1 MSCFQCHGP
10 LKTFLCFYVTYCFSF
25 LKTMYL
31 SASYTIKLAPYQ
43 DRSACNTGLRF
54 HFHVRTTKWLC
65 HISTLTVVLYNTQK
79 LMGNLSNLMATV
91 MSNRHLVGTA
101 NCQNLL
107 NVSGCF
113 FWWKKIFWHK
123 GHTLFL
129 LFFITID
136 FIVYLH
142 LMTIK
147 IHINDFFLF

>member
-1 MSCFQCHGP
+1 
-10 LKTFLCFYVTYCFSF
+10 
-25 LKTMYL
+25 MYL
-31 SASYTIKLAPYQ
+31 SASYTIKLAPT
-43 DRSACNTGLRF
+43 RTGVLA
-54 HFHVRTTKWLC
+54 
-65 HISTLTVVLYNTQK
+65 IPASDSTSMFDQRNGCVMFKHQPLYNPQK
-79 LMGNLSNLMATV
+79 LMGILSNLMATV

-113 FWWKKIFWHK
+113 FGGRKNFDK

-147 IHINDFFLF
+147 FTNDFFSFLT